1 MSQGRFGRRFSLGSF
16 VVAAA
21 LIAAAAGASAATTTI
36 GQLHPAPTGPQG
48 CANPDPFDYLQA
60 TVSSGT
66 TYVVPA
72 DGTITSW
79 SHNAAPATGQSLKFK
94 LFRRLGGVEEYQV
107 VAHDGPRD
115 LTGGTLNTF
124 NVSIAAKAGDLI
136 GFNDGASIDSA
147 CLFTV
152 AGETGHRERNGDLA
166 DGGSGTFNVNQV
178 TTRLNLTAVLT
189 TPDPNPLTLTA
200 TCKGQQATIIGTPG
214 NDVRSGTPGRD
225 VIVGLEGND
234 SLSGLAGN
242 DVICGGA
249 GRDTLKGGPGND
261 FLSGQKG
268 SDKLAGQ
275 KGKDKLSGKKGKDL
289 CVGGPGKDK
298 AKGCE
303 KTKSI

>member
-1 MSQGRFGRRFSLGSF
+1 M
-16 VVAAA
+16 

-48 CANPDPFDYLQA
+48 CGNSEPFDYLQA

-124 NVSIAAKAGDLI
+124 NVSIAAQAGDLI

-166 DGGSGTFNVNQV
+166 DGGSGTFNVNQPN
-178 TTRLNLTAVLT
+178 TRLNLTAVLT
-189 TPDPNPLTLTA
+189 TPNPNPLTLTA
-200 TCKGQQATIIGTPG
+200 TCKGQQATIIGTSG
-214 NDVRSGTPGRD
+214 NDVRTGTPGRD
-225 VIVGLEGND
+225 VMVGQGGND
-234 SLSGLAGN
+234 ILAGLAGN
-242 DVICGGA
+242 DLICGG
-249 GRDTLKGGPGND
+249 T
-261 FLSGQKG
+261 
-268 SDKLAGQ
+268 
-275 KGKDKLSGKKGKDL
+275 GKDKLKGGAGNDKL
-289 CVGGPGKDK
+289 LGQAGKDK
-298 AKGCE
+298 LKGGGAKDVCKGGKGNDSAAKCE
-303 KTKSI
+303 VEKSI